1 MVGLTWMTVT
11 FRVLE
16 GDLFGAPAVG
26 TLFVLPNDQNTIT
39 PKYSAVQAGHH
50 ETNNASA
57 VHQCG
62 LSGRAS
68 RLHPGEVQEHR
79 DLLRQLVFFIP
90 FSFLSSS
97 LLVNDPLVND
107 VRH

>member
-16 GDLFGAPAVG
+16 GDIFGAPAVG

-68 RLHPGEVQEHR
+68 RLHPGEVQEQR
-79 DLLRQLVFFIP
+79 SSEVTRLLHPFFI
-90 FSFLSSS
+90 SFFL
-97 LLVNDPLVND
+97 PTC
-107 VRH
+107 